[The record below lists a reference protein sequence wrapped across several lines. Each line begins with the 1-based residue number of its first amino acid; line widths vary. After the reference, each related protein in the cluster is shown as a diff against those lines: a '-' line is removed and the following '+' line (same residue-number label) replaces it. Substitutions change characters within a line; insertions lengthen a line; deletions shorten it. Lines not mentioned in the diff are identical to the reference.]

1 MSLGASLGCFVG
13 FAGIYF
19 SEKITANRAAVLCRI
34 WYVTRGIS
42 SLLCSSLVRKS
53 SMFLISNS
61 ERTKLSQNK
70 MLQRHLGCLTL
81 LCIWVTRSF
90 LYSPSIISA
99 WFSVL
104 KGQNYRQ
111 KKTQLFFAYGMSLG
125 TSLGCFVKLAGPY
138 LSLPCLTLLC
148 MGVTRSFLYSPSIIS
163 AWFSVRKGQNYRK
176 KKKRGCSVLHIV
188 CH

>member
-1 MSLGASLGCFVG
+1 MSLGASLGCLVGLAGIYLPLYLGRYYFSIPAPLQLNLIFSSERTKLSQKKTTSNGMSLGASLGCFVE

-19 SEKITANRAAVLCRI
+19 SEKITAKRAAVLCRI

-53 SMFLISNS
+53 SMFYISS
-61 ERTKLSQNK
+61 WERTKLSQNK

-99 WFSVL
+99 
-104 KGQNYRQ
+104 
-111 KKTQLFFAYGMSLG
+111 
-125 TSLGCFVKLAGPY
+125 
-138 LSLPCLTLLC
+138 
-148 MGVTRSFLYSPSIIS
+148 
-163 AWFSVRKGQNYRK
+163 
-176 KKKRGCSVLHIV
+176 
-188 CH
+188 